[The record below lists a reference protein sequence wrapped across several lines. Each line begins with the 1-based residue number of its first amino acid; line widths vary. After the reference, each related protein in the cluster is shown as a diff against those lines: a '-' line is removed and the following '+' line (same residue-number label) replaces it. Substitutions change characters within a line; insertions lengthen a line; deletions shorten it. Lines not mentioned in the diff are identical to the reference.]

1 MIMDEKKLL
10 TDFNTEVDQAFQ
22 NAWHSEK
29 GGDDKWNSFLNT
41 YGLTPL
47 NDERKE
53 FLLNSEM
60 KITRGAFPIELRS
73 VYEKI
78 IEKFSAFA
86 PSSSALSSAIS
97 NFNIESKVK
106 EYYQKIKPF
115 SGLGDIFKNAATGT
129 QKYSSG
135 LQKEKQHTMKC
146 KNCGAPRLEE
156 MQYDNCLFCGSK
168 LFEIKP

>member
-1 MIMDEKKLL
+1 MDEDKLL
-10 TDFNTEVDQAFQ
+10 SDFNTEIDQAFQ

-29 GGDDKWNSFLNT
+29 GGDEKWNNILNT
-41 YGLTPL
+41 YDVNPLT
-47 NDERKE
+47 KE
-53 FLLNSEM
+53 EKDFLLNSEM
-60 KITRGAFPIELRS
+60 KITRGAFPIELRR
-73 VYEKI
+73 VFEVI
-78 IEKFSAFA
+78 IQKNISLA
-86 PSSSALSSAIS
+86 SSSQKLTTALN
-97 NFNIESKVK
+97 NFNMEAKVL

-135 LQKEKQHTMKC
+135 LQKEKQKTMTC

-168 LFEIKP
+168 LFEIK

>member
-1 MIMDEKKLL
+1 MEEEKLISE
-10 TDFNTEVDQAFQ
+10 FNSEIETASR

-29 GGDDKWNSFLNT
+29 GGDEKWNGFLSS
-41 YGLTPL
+41 YGIAPL
-47 NDERKE
+47 SNEKKE
-53 FLLNSEM
+53 SLLNSEM
-60 KITRGAFPIELRS
+60 KITKGVFPVELRN

-78 IEKFSAFA
+78 AEKY
-86 PSSSALSSAIS
+86 SSYASGNSKLSSILS

-106 EYYQKIKPF
+106 EYYLKIKPF
-115 SGLGDIFKNAATGT
+115 AGIGDIFKNAGTGT

-135 LQKEKQHTMKC
+135 LKKEKQNTYTC

-156 MQYDNCLFCGSK
+156 MQYDDCLFCGSK